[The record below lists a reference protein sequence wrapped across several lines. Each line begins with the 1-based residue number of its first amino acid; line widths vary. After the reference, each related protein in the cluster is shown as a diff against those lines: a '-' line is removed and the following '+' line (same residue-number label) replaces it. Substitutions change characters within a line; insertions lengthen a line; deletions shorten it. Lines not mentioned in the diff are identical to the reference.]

1 MSRYHILIVDDQ
13 RDVRL
18 LLRTSLQTL
27 QLDLEIVDVPS
38 AEEAL
43 LVLGKEQIDLM
54 VVDVRL
60 PGMSGLELR
69 VHAGKRMP
77 TTQLIL
83 ITGMTD
89 ENVKRQLAQA
99 GVAAYFFKPIPIPHF
114 LDKVCECL
122 GVKPV
127 TPAAKQDTGLA
138 APPEAIHPAGINLLP
153 ELCTRQ
159 AVSGGWL
166 LSGQGKTLYEVGRIA
181 HQDAIQIMEKSMLS
195 LLEHDRGLVKSSAG
209 FSYPCHHLFPGHR
222 RDLWITSLGADL
234 VLAIALPAGEAAE
247 KGAGLLS
254 EIGKLVTSLANR
266 DLVEAEQQL
275 PGSGGPAKDV
285 GEEEIDTGELSDLL
299 GQASGHSLGPEELDA
314 YWDSLTREENLIH
327 AGHGVFSYEEAVRL
341 GLAPGK
347 KSAG

>member
-1 MSRYHILIVDDQ
+1 
-13 RDVRL
+13 
-18 LLRTSLQTL
+18 
-27 QLDLEIVDVPS
+27 
-38 AEEAL
+38 
-43 LVLGKEQIDLM
+43 
-54 VVDVRL
+54 
-60 PGMSGLELR
+60 
-69 VHAGKRMP
+69 
-77 TTQLIL
+77 
-83 ITGMTD
+83 
-89 ENVKRQLAQA
+89 
-99 GVAAYFFKPIPIPHF
+99 
-114 LDKVCECL
+114 
-122 GVKPV
+122 
-127 TPAAKQDTGLA
+127 
-138 APPEAIHPAGINLLP
+138 
-153 ELCTRQ
+153 
-159 AVSGGWL
+159 
-166 LSGQGKTLYEVGRIA
+166 
-181 HQDAIQIMEKSMLS
+181 MLS

-327 AGHGVFSYEEAVRL
+327 AGHGVFSYEEAVCL
-341 GLAPGK
+341 GLTPGK

>member
-54 VVDVRL
+54 VVDIRL

-69 VHAGKRMP
+69 TQAEKRMP
-77 TTQLIL
+77 TTPLIL

-89 ENVKRQLAQA
+89 ETVKRQLAQA
-99 GVAAYFFKPIPIPHF
+99 GVAAYFFKPIPIPLF

-122 GVKPV
+122 GVQAG
-127 TPAAKQDTGLA
+127 TPGTTGDSSRDA
-138 APPEAIHPAGINLLP
+138 SPEMDHLSGKNLLAR
-153 ELCTRQ
+153 LCTRQ
-159 AVSGGWL
+159 AAPGGWIL
-166 LSGQGKTLYEVGRIA
+166 TGQGKTLVEFGKIA
-181 HQDAIQIMEKSMLS
+181 SQDELQSLKKSMLS
-195 LLEHDRGLVKSSAG
+195 LLEHDRSQVQSSPGLA
-209 FSYPCHHLFPGHR
+209 YPCHHLFSGQK

-234 VLAIALPAGEAAE
+234 VLAITLSPGKAAHKVVELPGEIE
-247 KGAGLLS
+247 KLGA
-254 EIGKLVTSLANR
+254 SLASQDLEEADRQLAVNR
-266 DLVEAEQQL
+266 L
-275 PGSGGPAKDV
+275 PVPPADD
-285 GEEEIDTGELSDLL
+285 GEMDTTGLSDLL
-299 GQASGHSLGPEELDA
+299 GQASDHNLRPEDLDA
-314 YWDSLTREENLIH
+314 YWDSLAREETPPH

-347 KSAG
+347 KSAS

>member
-1 MSRYHILIVDDQ
+1 MSRYNILIVDDQ

-69 VHAGKRMP
+69 AHAGKRMP

-99 GVAAYFFKPIPIPHF
+99 GVAAYFFKPIPIPLF

-127 TPAAKQDTGLA
+127 TPVAKQDSGLIA
-138 APPEAIHPAGINLLP
+138 SPETIHSAGINLLA
-153 ELCTRQ
+153 ELCIRQ
-159 AVSGGWL
+159 AAMGGWL
-166 LSGQGKTLYEVGRIA
+166 LSGQGKTLVEFGEIA
-181 HQDAIQIMEKSMLS
+181 SPDEKQVLDKSMLN
-195 LLEHDRGLVKSSAG
+195 LLEHDRGQALSTPEFAS
-209 FSYPCHHLFPGHR
+209 PCHHLFPGQR

-234 VLAIALPAGEAAE
+234 VLAIALPAGEAAQ
-247 KGAGLLS
+247 KAAGLLS
-254 EIGKLVTSLANR
+254 EIEKLGNSLATR
-266 DLVEAEQQL
+266 DPAEAEHLL
-275 PGSGGPAKDV
+275 PSSREHAKDV
-285 GEEEIDTGELSDLL
+285 AEEEIDTGELSDLL

-347 KSAG
+347 KSVG